1 MKNEP
6 KLFLQKLKL
15 YFSTLFARSMP
26 KAIFGTPDLDDN
38 QILFSNIDLNEAE
51 LYTPDPEYFIH
62 LVSIKDTDFLMDLF
76 EQFPLLKRAIVL
88 LYMDAFLAAIN
99 KHNDDVNKIQLASI
113 NDTII
118 VKVLI
123 DGKETSID
131 CGKIISS
138 YQASRYIDIFESGS
152 INKNTAVSTS
162 IENKIS
168 LDDKLT
174 ILDFGKLFNLSD
186 NHYTCALV
194 NNQSTISVKE
204 FLKKANVHQ
213 YTHTVMA
220 VREGDTA
227 RLNVRFCCEYL
238 DVLSVQPAVVWFPK
252 KTKTPIVI

>member
-1 MKNEP
+1 MESNYKDYVGEVV
-6 KLFLQKLKL
+6 KEGK
-15 YFSTLFARSMP
+15 YY
-26 KAIFGTPDLDDN
+26 KAISQGKDDIILKKIYPIGT
-38 QILFSNIDLNEAE
+38 
-51 LYTPDPEYFIH
+51 
-62 LVSIKDTDFLMDLF
+62 
-76 EQFPLLKRAIVL
+76 
-88 LYMDAFLAAIN
+88 
-99 KHNDDVNKIQLASI
+99 
-113 NDTII
+113 
-118 VKVLI
+118 KVLI